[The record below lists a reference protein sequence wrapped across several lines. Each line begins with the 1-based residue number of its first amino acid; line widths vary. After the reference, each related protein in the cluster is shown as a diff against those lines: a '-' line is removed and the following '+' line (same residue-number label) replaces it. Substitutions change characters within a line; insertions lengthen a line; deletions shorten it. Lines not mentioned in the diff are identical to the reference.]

1 MSVFK
6 TILRIEKI
14 GFIHVKSSH
23 RNFTENFLFC
33 LYVLNY
39 ICLTQH
45 CRMQT
50 ASIPTIHYTDFF
62 NGEKQQK
69 WDSQSKCPLLNEN
82 HHNRN
87 NPHKICDVVFIA
99 NQIPI
104 GKNSAF
110 QHIINSLLSATS
122 VHLDQNLGDKNQQF
136 PKFLKRTSL
145 CMHLLKNISIFLA
158 KIFVVSLYPYV
169 TVTS

>member
-1 MSVFK
+1 MWKVPTGILLIIFYFVYMSWIVFAWPSIVGCK
-6 TILRIEKI
+6 
-14 GFIHVKSSH
+14 
-23 RNFTENFLFC
+23 
-33 LYVLNY
+33 
-39 ICLTQH
+39 QH
-45 CRMQT
+45 QFQQ
-50 ASIPTIHYTDFF
+50 SIIQIFF
-62 NGEKQQK
+62 NREKQQK

-104 GKNSAF
+104 GKNPAF
-110 QHIINSLLSATS
+110 QHIVNSLLSATS

-145 CMHLLKNISIFLA
+145 CMH
-158 KIFVVSLYPYV
+158 
-169 TVTS
+169 